1 MTESFD
7 LRDPE
12 RFTAGTVGP
21 PGQRV
26 FYLQAI
32 QEGACVTLRLE
43 KQQVMALCEHLS
55 SMMADLPEV
64 VAEDAGTESWS
75 LVEPVDAAW
84 TVGAMGV
91 AYEQRDD
98 RIVVVAEELLVVDAD
113 DLDDDLDEDLEDLDL
128 LGIDHLDID
137 APATA
142 RFHIRRAMVP
152 GFIRHGLTLTAAGR
166 QDCDLCGR
174 PMDPAGHPCPRLN

>member
-26 FYLQAI
+26 FYLQAV
-32 QEGACVTLRLE
+32 QDGRCVTLRLE
-43 KQQVMALCEHLS
+43 KQQVAALCEHLS
-55 SMMADLPEV
+55 GMMADLPDVEPEEGG
-64 VAEDAGTESWS
+64 AEAWS
-75 LVEPVDAAW
+75 LVEPLESAW

-98 RIVVVAEELLVVDAD
+98 RIVLVAEELVVVAIDD
-113 DLDDDLDEDLEDLDL
+113 DLDDDDLDL
-128 LGIDHLDID
+128 LDIGDLNLDELD
-137 APATA
+137 EPTPATA
-142 RFHIRRAMVP
+142 RFHLRRSMVP
-152 GFIRHGLTLTAAGR
+152 GFIRHGLSLTAAGR
-166 QDCDLCGR
+166 PDCDLCGR
-174 PMDPAGHPCPRLN
+174 PVDPAGHACPRLN

>member
-7 LRDPE
+7 LRDPD

-26 FYLQAI
+26 FYLQAV
-32 QEGACVTLRLE
+32 QDGQCVTLRLE
-43 KQQVMALCEHLS
+43 KQQVAALCEHLS
-55 SMMADLPEV
+55 GMMADLPDVE
-64 VAEDAGTESWS
+64 AEEGDDDVWS
-75 LVEPVDAAW
+75 LVEPVESAW

-98 RIVVVAEELLVVDAD
+98 RIVLVAEELVVVTIDDDDFDED
-113 DLDDDLDEDLEDLDL
+113 DLDMLDIDDLDLDEPE
-128 LGIDHLDID
+128 
-137 APATA
+137 PATA
-142 RFHIRRAMVP
+142 RFHLRRSMVP

-166 QDCDLCGR
+166 PDCELCGR

>member
-26 FYLQAI
+26 FYLQAV
-32 QEGACVTLRLE
+32 QDGRSVTLRLE
-43 KQQVMALCEHLS
+43 KQQVIALCEHLS
-55 SMMADLPEV
+55 GMMADLPEV
-64 VAEDAGTESWS
+64 EPTEGGDDSWS

-84 TVGAMGV
+84 TVGSMGV
-91 AYEQRDD
+91 AYEQHED
-98 RIVVVAEELLVVDAD
+98 RIVLVAEELVIVAV
-113 DLDDDLDEDLEDLDL
+113 DDDLDEDDDLLLDLD
-128 LGIDHLDID
+128 DLDDLDD

-142 RFHIRRAMVP
+142 RFHLRRSMVP
-152 GFIRHGLTLTAAGR
+152 GFIRHGLTLTASGR
-166 QDCDLCGR
+166 PDCDLCGR
-174 PMDPAGHPCPRLN
+174 PVDPAGHACPRLN